1 MPPKKELQKTDLP
14 VMLTISK
21 VIPEAKNHKTLFFN
35 HKLDVKPGQFIKLWI
50 PGVDSKPF
58 ADSFHKK
65 GSFAVTF
72 QIIGKFTKALSKV
85 KAGDIV
91 GLFGPYGNSFSAK
104 KNAVVVGGGCGMA
117 SLSNLIDRL
126 KNPVIIN
133 GARSKDYILF
143 RNRYKSA
150 IIATD
155 DGSSGKKAFTT
166 DILKELLQK
175 RKYSIVYTCGPEIMM
190 KKVLDI
196 CNKYKVNCEASL
208 ERYMSCGFGICGKC
222 AINDKLVCQDGPV
235 FNSKQL
241 SKMTEFGNFHR
252 LKSGRKVKF

>member
-1 MPPKKELQKTDLP
+1 MPSNNELKKTELP
-14 VMLTISK
+14 VMLKISK
-21 VIPEAKNHKTLFFN
+21 VTQEAKNHKTFFFN
-35 HKLDVKPGQFIKLWI
+35 HKIDVKPGQFIKLWL
-50 PGVDSKPF
+50 PGIDSKPL
-58 ADSFHKK
+58 AVSYHKK
-65 GSFAVTF
+65 DSFAVTF
-72 QIIGKFTKALSKV
+72 QIIGKFTKELGKL
-85 KAGDIV
+85 KAGDKV
-91 GLFGPYGNSFSAK
+91 GIFGPYGNSFSVK

-117 SLSNLIDRL
+117 SLAALIDKL

-143 RNRYKSA
+143 LNRYKSA

-155 DGSSGKKAFTT
+155 DGSFGKKAFTT

-175 RKYSIVYTCGPEIMM
+175 RRYSVVYTCGPEIMM

-196 CNKYKVNCEASL
+196 CSKYKVNCEASL

-222 AINDKLVCQDGPV
+222 AINDKLVCKDGPV

-252 LKSGRKVKF
+252 LKSGKKVKF